1 MLGLSADADNEVQY
15 LVAQEFIIVQ
25 LLGTS
30 ASTDPNRR
38 FNVVRLSFIGGINS
52 VPSREYAGKRLL
64 IKSLQFTHD
73 HVYALI
79 HVTGTLD
86 FDDGKGHPALY
97 EYLKEQRKKKVM
109 QELFNSAKLVSSR
122 DMLDTVTIYYEVLF
136 TPKEIESQEVNPFL
150 ARSDLPQTGGLKCI
164 KPDVLLSA
172 VGGVADDYLSEEDFQ
187 KISIV
192 LLYCIINLSD
202 ICSSSSFLSNKDF
215 QFYLTSILN
224 FKPNEDCHHLSH
236 SETESILDL
245 INKHYMV
252 STTMQCFDAHL
263 LEKEVGVTDNRGVN
277 ESSLPQLAA
286 AVITY
291 ILKGSCMNEPSLPW
305 PGFFTDYIFNS
316 LNSTNSIS
324 ITELHH
330 LLNQLGLGRTYATH
344 SQDDKRKRRSTEYRN
359 ANKQL
364 YPLVQKQRHEE
375 CCHENKEKI
384 PDWAQACFSANQLAH
399 IFLQDNHSSLSKEH
413 FQQISPAIVQQL
425 LSGAC
430 QLVEEQRI
438 SSPPT
443 TAEKYGYSTIAVLLI
458 TVGSMIGISLILFNS
473 CQEIYKLILQLFVG
487 LAVGT
492 LSGDALLHLMPQ
504 ILGLH
509 GHVED
514 KINHSDEDK
523 GYLWKLLGMIGG
535 IYGFFL
541 IEKLFFLLVSSKSE
555 HHSFPNEQLEH
566 SHDLPLESHYSD
578 QSERGKS
585 TSTMQLVCH
594 CLDLSSC
601 NKFPLVFNTKGITLL
616 AIMIVVGDSLHNF
629 ADGLVIGAAFSSS
642 TETGVA
648 TTIAILCHEIPHEM
662 GDFAVLLNSGLSV
675 KNAMLMNFLSAL
687 TAFIGL
693 YIGLSVSTDLTVQHW
708 IFTVTAGMF
717 LYLSLVE
724 MLPEMTHVHAA
735 HPWLMFFL
743 QNLGLL
749 LGWGSLLLLA
759 LYEHKLKI

>member
-1 MLGLSADADNEVQY
+1 
-15 LVAQEFIIVQ
+15 
-25 LLGTS
+25 
-30 ASTDPNRR
+30 
-38 FNVVRLSFIGGINS
+38 
-52 VPSREYAGKRLL
+52 
-64 IKSLQFTHD
+64 
-73 HVYALI
+73 
-79 HVTGTLD
+79 
-86 FDDGKGHPALY
+86 
-97 EYLKEQRKKKVM
+97 
-109 QELFNSAKLVSSR
+109 
-122 DMLDTVTIYYEVLF
+122 
-136 TPKEIESQEVNPFL
+136 
-150 ARSDLPQTGGLKCI
+150 
-164 KPDVLLSA
+164 
-172 VGGVADDYLSEEDFQ
+172 
-187 KISIV
+187 
-192 LLYCIINLSD
+192 
-202 ICSSSSFLSNKDF
+202 
-215 QFYLTSILN
+215 
-224 FKPNEDCHHLSH
+224 
-236 SETESILDL
+236 
-245 INKHYMV
+245 
-252 STTMQCFDAHL
+252 
-263 LEKEVGVTDNRGVN
+263 
-277 ESSLPQLAA
+277 
-286 AVITY
+286 
-291 ILKGSCMNEPSLPW
+291 
-305 PGFFTDYIFNS
+305 
-316 LNSTNSIS
+316 
-324 ITELHH
+324 
-330 LLNQLGLGRTYATH
+330 
-344 SQDDKRKRRSTEYRN
+344 
-359 ANKQL
+359 
-364 YPLVQKQRHEE
+364 
-375 CCHENKEKI
+375 
-384 PDWAQACFSANQLAH
+384 
-399 IFLQDNHSSLSKEH
+399 
-413 FQQISPAIVQQL
+413 
-425 LSGAC
+425 
-430 QLVEEQRI
+430 
-438 SSPPT
+438 
-443 TAEKYGYSTIAVLLI
+443 YGYSTIAVLLI

-541 IEKLFFLLVSSKSE
+541 IEKLFFLLVSSKIKQ

-585 TSTMQLVCH
+585 TSTMQLGRPEDCEPSEPPADVQHKNNALNC
-594 CLDLSSC
+594 
-601 NKFPLVFNTKGITLL
+601 KTAKGITLL